1 MDNNKMSTGAC
12 KFLVLAALFLCGSTI
27 WGQTVTADVVTTIT
41 HNTCT
46 PTAGSCNYTITPS
59 NGWKPVTRVTALKL
73 YYDNYVTGTS
83 DLVYDHLANYANTVP
98 SGLVRSL
105 APGHY
110 YFVGSITTTDN
121 LGNFVSVS
129 LSKHIWVGYQVSW
142 ESQSEMINGTTL
154 NSIYRNSTS
163 SGNTYG
169 WEQSFNTSSGYY
181 GFIEFQKK
189 AVATYPSTMYCVFN
203 PPADL
208 STFNPAGNYQY
219 VEIRQSTAIA
229 SSVKLKY
236 YNGSTYV
243 TTTLSTNGN
252 DRVRFYRINSGS
264 TCAIQLNDSPTN
276 VSPNFTQTGL
286 LKVTIF
292 TEQLNTEA
300 QNVVTYF
307 PCASRTNANSSPA
320 EVKRELD
327 GGYVSAAEGKL
338 KFYYQEEYSIEPG
351 KFLPFT
357 IYDEDYVKKASCD
370 FNGTTY
376 PVGNANMK
384 LPYNYDDNSYNIT
397 LSSLGLTA
405 GKYYILEL
413 QNPTGEKRYLRFLYN
428 N

>member
-1 MDNNKMSTGAC
+1 MNSKRSEML
-12 KFLVLAALFLCGSTI
+12 KIVVLAIGLLSGFSV
-27 WGQTVTADVVTTIT
+27 WSQTPTVAVNTTVT

-46 PTAGSCNYTITPS
+46 PSPGSCSYTLVPS
-59 NGWKPVTRVTALKL
+59 NGWLASTRITSLKL
-73 YYDNYVTGTS
+73 YYDNYLTGTS
-83 DLVYDHLANYANTVP
+83 DFFYDHLLLYANTNP
-98 SGLVRSL
+98 SGTVSNIP
-105 APGHY
+105 PGHY
-110 YFVGSITTTDN
+110 YFTGTITTKDG
-121 LGNFVSVS
+121 LGNSVSVNF
-129 LSKHIWVGYQVSW
+129 SKHIWVGYQVSW
-142 ESQSEMINGTTL
+142 ESQSEMISGTTL
-154 NSIYRNSTS
+154 NSIYRNLTT

-189 AVATYPSTMYCVFN
+189 AATSYPSTMYCVFN

-208 STFNPAGNYQY
+208 STFNPAANFQY
-219 VEIRQSTAIA
+219 VEITQA
-229 SSVKLKY
+229 SSSSASIKLKY
-236 YNGSTYV
+236 YNGSSYV
-243 TTTLSTNGN
+243 TTTLSTNAS
-252 DRVRFYRINSGS
+252 DRVRFHRLNSAS
-264 TCAIQLNDSPTN
+264 TCAIQLNDLPAS

-292 TEQLNTEA
+292 TQQLNTEA
-300 QNVVTYF
+300 QKVMTYF
-307 PCASRTNANSSPA
+307 PCASRTNVNTTPA

-327 GGYVSAAEGKL
+327 GGFVSAIEGKL

-357 IYDEDYVKKASCD
+357 IYDQDNVKKASCD

-376 PVGNANMK
+376 PVGNTNMK
-384 LPYNYDDNSYNIT
+384 LPYNFDDNTYNIV
-397 LSSLGLTA
+397 LSSLGLIA